1 MSIDL
6 VWTNSKPEL
15 LFIDRGHNDGN
26 LFRHRKQSFDSHPA
40 CCKCASM
47 AKYPL
52 GPPPE
57 DGTPGI
63 LGLDGLPEFLTKYQD
78 GKCIECRH
86 GLPGMA
92 GPTRTPSEPGP
103 KGLDGAILGRPGL
116 PGPIGPAGLIGPPGE
131 PGITVNGKLGPTG
144 MPGSAGLPGLPGLK
158 GADGE
163 IGNPGIPGPD
173 GIYCACP
180 QRNLF
185 STMILFISIRNN
197 DT

>member
-40 CCKCASM
+40 CCK
-47 AKYPL
+47 
-52 GPPPE
+52 

-103 KGLDGAILGRPGL
+103 KGLDG
-116 PGPIGPAGLIGPPGE
+116 
-131 PGITVNGKLGPTG
+131 VNG
-144 MPGSAGLPGLPGLK
+144 
-158 GADGE
+158 E
-163 IGNPGIPGPD
+163 
-173 GIYCACP
+173 
-180 QRNLF
+180 
-185 STMILFISIRNN
+185 
-197 DT
+197 